1 MAVIRRN
8 NALVNHFVFKKKK
21 KKDYISSYRNNQN
34 YKEIDF

>member
-8 NALVNHFVFKKKK
+8 NALVNHFVFKK